1 VEDRVLVTGVSGFI
15 ARQVTLDLLNAGYG
29 VRGTVREL
37 SRADDVRETLG
48 RTGAD
53 LSALEFVEANLDSDA
68 GWEDAVRGVQFVQ
81 HIASPFPLV
90 QPRDREALVPA
101 ARAGTL
107 RLLEAA
113 RAGGAERVVLTSSVA
128 AMEYR
133 PGRPREFTIHEDAWT
148 DPDWGPISPYIV
160 SKTRAERAAWD
171 WAEEQDWRDRL
182 TVVNP
187 GFVLGPTLD
196 DRIGTSLDVIKLFLE
211 GAYPATPNVSFTVAD
226 VRDVSAVHVRAMER
240 PEAGGRRLIAAGE
253 TLTLPEM
260 GEILREAFPE
270 FSRKI
275 PKRVLPDLIV
285 RALALFDRSLRSV
298 TPNLG
303 HVVRSDSGYV
313 TDLTGVSF
321 RPSAEAVREAA
332 RSMIEHGVVTP
343 PAR

>member
-1 VEDRVLVTGVSGFI
+1 
-15 ARQVTLDLLNAGYG
+15 VTLDLLNAGYG

-171 WAEEQDWRDRL
+171 WAEEHDWRDRL